1 MTLGYN
7 HMLGKIGHKT
17 AHWLSC
23 KKCDSKGKVTM
34 DLVDS
39 IEAGK
44 LTISELID
52 VLATDKN
59 YLASTWDQRYREF
72 TSLLQKTSTF
82 AQPETDDLVKR
93 LWYERDNGIASIRQG
108 VPSLA
113 EYQQNLPLLRELTER
128 VRQQPDETT
137 YQYVDSALQQ
147 AKKTGQLKR
156 MYWSLRN
163 RVFAAFSPENYT
175 STVDENA
182 FNKAAEFLNQHFHL
196 GLVLTG
202 NWLQKNYELKKAI
215 HARSPNTDPYY
226 VNMAIWH
233 LYELLRER
241 DNEQKQEKVASTTS
255 TTCSEPFENKTIPH
269 SPTNVIFFGPPGT
282 GKTFMLQQKMK
293 EYTSHAVPADRYAWL
308 DSRLESLNWMQV
320 ITLVLLDLG
329 KRAKVRQM
337 TEHEWFQRK
346 ALLNGRSSNFS
357 QTAWATLQSF
367 TIPGSTTVAY
377 KGRREPAIFDK
388 TADSEWFLVE
398 SQLEQVDELLTLYA
412 ELKQG
417 PKSAEAIQRF
427 AVVTFHQSYGYE
439 EFIEGI
445 RARSDESGNISYP
458 IEPGIFMRLCQRANA
473 DPAHRYAIFIDE
485 INRGNIS
492 KIFGELISLIE
503 VDKRAGMSNAMSL
516 QLSYSGDHFS
526 VPANVDIIG
535 AMNTADRSLALMDTA
550 LRRRFDFVEMMPDLS
565 LLSGAKVKGIELE
578 SLLEKL
584 NSRIEALYDREH
596 TLGHAF
602 FMPVKNALDTGD
614 EEAAFKQLKIVF
626 QKKIIPLLQEYFFD
640 DWNKIRLVLADNQKQ
655 DDSLQFVIEK
665 TDDLDTL
672 FGNNHGLR
680 RHDQQSTA
688 YELEAFDQE
697 VWNMPQAYR
706 SIYQPQ
712 QTTPDE
718 QAINHG

>member
-1 MTLGYN
+1 
-7 HMLGKIGHKT
+7 
-17 AHWLSC
+17 
-23 KKCDSKGKVTM
+23 M

-39 IEAGK
+39 VEAGK
-44 LTISELID
+44 LTIRELID
-52 VLATDKN
+52 ALVKDKN
-59 YLASTWDQRYREF
+59 YTTSKWEQRYREF
-72 TSLLQKTSTF
+72 TTLLQQTSTF
-82 AQPETDDLVKR
+82 AEPETDDLVKR

-113 EYQQNLPLLRELTER
+113 EYQQSLPLLRELTER
-128 VRQQPDETT
+128 VRQQPNEVT
-137 YQYVDSALQQ
+137 YQYVGTALQQ
-147 AKKTGQLKR
+147 AKKIGQLKR

-182 FNKAAEFLNQHFHL
+182 FNKTAEFLNQRFHL

-202 NWLQKNYELKKAI
+202 NWLQKNYELKQAI
-215 HARSPNTDPYY
+215 HAQSPDTDPYY

-233 LYELLRER
+233 IYELLRER
-241 DNEQKQEKVASTTS
+241 DNEQKQEKVAS
-255 TTCSEPFENKTIPH
+255 SEPIENKTIPH

-282 GKTFMLQQKMK
+282 GKTFTLQQKMK
-293 EYTSHAVPADRYAWL
+293 EYTSHAVPADREAWL

-329 KRAKVRQM
+329 KLAKVRQII
-337 TEHEWFQRK
+337 EHMWFQRK
-346 ALLNGRSSNFS
+346 ALLNGRNGNLSN
-357 QTAWATLQSF
+357 TAWKALQAY
-367 TIPGSTTVAY
+367 TIPESLTVDY
-377 KGRREPAIFDK
+377 KNRREPAVFDK
-388 TADSEWFLVE
+388 TDNSEWFLVD
-398 SQLEQVDELLTLYA
+398 SQLEQVEDLLALYA
-412 ELKQG
+412 ELKRG

-439 EFIEGI
+439 EFIEGM

-503 VDKRAGMSNAMSL
+503 VDKRAGMPNAMSL
-516 QLSYSGDHFS
+516 QLSYSGDYFS

-535 AMNTADRSLALMDTA
+535 AMNTADRSLALLDTA

-614 EEAAFKQLKIVF
+614 EETAFKQLKIAF

-655 DDSLQFVIEK
+655 DDNQQFVIEK

-680 RHDQQSTA
+680 RHDQQSTT
-688 YELEAFDQE
+688 YELKDLDQG
-697 VWNMPQAYR
+697 VWNMPKAYR

-712 QTTPDE
+712 RTTPDE
-718 QAINHG
+718 QVVNHE

>member
-1 MTLGYN
+1 MT
-7 HMLGKIGHKT
+7 
-17 AHWLSC
+17 
-23 KKCDSKGKVTM
+23 
-34 DLVDS
+34 LVDS
-39 IEAGK
+39 VEAGK
-44 LTISELID
+44 LTIIELID
-52 VLATDKN
+52 ALAKDKN
-59 YLASTWDQRYREF
+59 HSASKWDQRYREF
-72 TSLLQKTSTF
+72 TNLLQQTSTF
-82 AQPETDDLVKR
+82 AEPETDDLVKR

-113 EYQQNLPLLRELTER
+113 EYQQSLPLLRELTER
-128 VRQQPDETT
+128 VRQKPNEAT
-137 YQYVDSALQQ
+137 YQYVGSALRQ
-147 AKKTGQLKR
+147 AKETGQLKR

-202 NWLQKNYELKKAI
+202 NWLQKNYELKQAI
-215 HARSPNTDPYY
+215 HAQSPNTDPYY

-255 TTCSEPFENKTIPH
+255 TISSEPIENKAIPH

-282 GKTFMLQQKMK
+282 GKTFTLQQKMK
-293 EYTSHAVPADRYAWL
+293 EYTSHAVSADLDAWL

-320 ITLVLLDLG
+320 ITLVLLDLS

-377 KGRREPAIFDK
+377 KSRREPAIFDK

-398 SQLEQVDELLTLYA
+398 SELEQVDELLSLYT

-417 PKSAEAIQRF
+417 PKSAEAIHRF

-503 VDKRAGMSNAMSL
+503 VDKRASMSSAMSL

-602 FMPVKNALDTGD
+602 FMPVKNALDAGD
-614 EEAAFKQLKIVF
+614 EETAFKQLKIAF

-680 RHDQQSTA
+680 RHEQQSTA

-697 VWNMPQAYR
+697 IWNMPQAYHA
-706 SIYQPQ
+706 IYQPQ

-718 QAINHG
+718 QAVNHG

>member
-1 MTLGYN
+1 MT
-7 HMLGKIGHKT
+7 
-17 AHWLSC
+17 
-23 KKCDSKGKVTM
+23 
-34 DLVDS
+34 LVDS
-39 IEAGK
+39 VEAGK
-44 LTISELID
+44 LTISELVD
-52 VLATDKN
+52 TLAKDKN
-59 YLASTWDQRYREF
+59 YAASKWDQRYREF
-72 TSLLQKTSTF
+72 TTLLQQTSTF
-82 AQPETDDLVKR
+82 AEPETDDLVRR
-93 LWYERDNGIASIRQG
+93 LWYERGNGIASIRQG

-113 EYQQNLPLLRELTER
+113 EYEQSLPLLRELTER
-128 VRQQPDETT
+128 IRQQPDEAT
-137 YQYVDSALQQ
+137 YQYVGDALKQ
-147 AKKTGQLKR
+147 AKETGLLKR

-163 RVFAAFSPENYT
+163 RVFAAFSPETCT

-182 FNKAAEFLNQHFHL
+182 FNKAAEFLNNRFIL
-196 GLVLTG
+196 GLDLSG
-202 NWLQKNYELKKAI
+202 NWLQKNNKLKQAL
-215 HARSPNTDPYY
+215 HARSPNSDPYY

-241 DNEQKQEKVASTTS
+241 DNDQKKDKAPSNISTSNTEL
-255 TTCSEPFENKTIPH
+255 TDIKTHTH
-269 SPTNVIFFGPPGT
+269 SPTNVIYFGPPGT
-282 GKTFMLQQKMK
+282 GKTFTLQQKMK
-293 EYTSHAVPADRYAWL
+293 EYTSHAVPADRDAWL

-320 ITLVLLDLG
+320 IALVLLDLD

-337 TEHEWFQRK
+337 TEHQWFQRK

-398 SQLEQVDELLTLYA
+398 SQLEQVDELLSLYA
-412 ELKQG
+412 ELKRG
-417 PKSAEAIQRF
+417 PQSAEAIQRF

-565 LLSGAKVKGIELE
+565 LLSGTKVKGIELE
-578 SLLEKL
+578 PLLEKL

-614 EEAAFKQLKIVF
+614 EEAAFKQLKIAF

-672 FGNNHGLR
+672 FGKNHALR
-680 RHDQQSTA
+680 RHDQQSKA

-697 VWNMPQAYR
+697 IWSMPMAYR
-706 SIYQPQ
+706 AIYQPQ
-712 QTTPDE
+712 QNTLNK
-718 QAINHG
+718 QAVNHG

>member
-1 MTLGYN
+1 MT
-7 HMLGKIGHKT
+7 
-17 AHWLSC
+17 
-23 KKCDSKGKVTM
+23 
-34 DLVDS
+34 LVDS
-39 IEAGK
+39 VAAGK

-52 VLATDKN
+52 TLAKDKN
-59 YLASTWDQRYREF
+59 YAASKWDQRYREF
-72 TSLLQKTSTF
+72 TALLQQTSTF
-82 AQPETDDLVKR
+82 AGPDTDDLVKR
-93 LWYERDNGIASIRQG
+93 LWYERGNGIASIRQG

-113 EYQQNLPLLRELTER
+113 EYQQSLPLLRELTER
-128 VRQQPDETT
+128 IRQQPDEAS
-137 YQYVDSALQQ
+137 YQYVGDALKQ
-147 AKKTGQLKR
+147 AKETGLLKR

-163 RVFAAFSPENYT
+163 RVFAAFLPETCT

-182 FNKAAEFLNQHFHL
+182 FNKAAEFLNKQFHL
-196 GLVLTG
+196 GLALTG
-202 NWLQKNYELKKAI
+202 NWLQKNNELKQAI
-215 HARSPNTDPYY
+215 HAQSPNADPYY

-241 DNEQKQEKVASTTS
+241 DNEQKQEKVSSITS
-255 TTCSEPFENKTIPH
+255 TASSELTEIKTFPH
-269 SPTNVIFFGPPGT
+269 SPMNVIYFGPPGT
-282 GKTFMLQQKMK
+282 GKTFTLQQKMK
-293 EYTSHAVPADRYAWL
+293 EYTSHAVATDRDAWL

-320 ITLVLLDLG
+320 IALVLLDLG

-337 TEHEWFQRK
+337 TEHLWFQRK

-398 SQLEQVDELLTLYA
+398 SQLEQVDELLSLYA
-412 ELKQG
+412 ELKRG
-417 PKSAEAIQRF
+417 PQSAEAIQRF

-565 LLSGAKVKGIELE
+565 LLSGTKVKGIELE
-578 SLLEKL
+578 PLLEEL

-602 FMPVKNALDTGD
+602 FMPVKNELDTGD
-614 EEAAFKQLKIVF
+614 EEAAFNQLKIAF

-665 TDDLDTL
+665 TDDLNSL
-672 FGNNHGLR
+672 FGNNHGLQ
-680 RHDQQSTA
+680 RHFQQSTA
-688 YELEAFDQE
+688 YKLEAFDE
-697 VWNMPQAYR
+697 EIWNMPQAYR
-706 SIYQPQ
+706 AIYQPQ
-712 QTTPDE
+712 QITFDE
-718 QAINHG
+718 LAVNHG

>member
-1 MTLGYN
+1 
-7 HMLGKIGHKT
+7 
-17 AHWLSC
+17 
-23 KKCDSKGKVTM
+23 M

-39 IEAGK
+39 VEAGK
-44 LTISELID
+44 LTIRELID
-52 VLATDKN
+52 ALVKDKN
-59 YLASTWDQRYREF
+59 YTASKWEQRYREF
-72 TSLLQKTSTF
+72 TTLLQQTSTF
-82 AQPETDDLVKR
+82 AEPETDDLVKR

-113 EYQQNLPLLRELTER
+113 EYQQSLPLLRELPER
-128 VRQQPDETT
+128 VRQQPNEVT
-137 YQYVDSALQQ
+137 YQYVGTALQQ
-147 AKKTGQLKR
+147 AKKIGQLKR

-182 FNKAAEFLNQHFHL
+182 FNKTAEFLNQRFHL

-202 NWLQKNYELKKAI
+202 NWLQKNYELKQAI
-215 HARSPNTDPYY
+215 HAQSPDTDPYY

-233 LYELLRER
+233 IYELLRER
-241 DNEQKQEKVASTTS
+241 DNEQKQEKVAS
-255 TTCSEPFENKTIPH
+255 SEPIENKTIPH

-282 GKTFMLQQKMK
+282 GKTFTLQQKMK
-293 EYTSHAVPADRYAWL
+293 EYTSHAVPADREAWL

-329 KRAKVRQM
+329 KLAKVRQII
-337 TEHEWFQRK
+337 EHMWFQRK
-346 ALLNGRSSNFS
+346 ALLNGRNGNLSN
-357 QTAWATLQSF
+357 TAWKALQAY
-367 TIPGSTTVAY
+367 TIPESLTVDY
-377 KGRREPAIFDK
+377 KNRREPAVFDK
-388 TADSEWFLVE
+388 TDNSEWFLVD
-398 SQLEQVDELLTLYA
+398 SQLEQVEDLLALYA
-412 ELKQG
+412 ELKRG

-439 EFIEGI
+439 EFIEGM

-503 VDKRAGMSNAMSL
+503 VDKRAGMPNAMSL
-516 QLSYSGDHFS
+516 QLSYSGDSFS

-535 AMNTADRSLALMDTA
+535 AMNTADRSLALLDTA

-614 EEAAFKQLKIVF
+614 EETAFKQLKIAF

-655 DDSLQFVIEK
+655 DDNQQFVIEK

-680 RHDQQSTA
+680 RHDQQSTT
-688 YELEAFDQE
+688 YELKDLDQG
-697 VWNMPQAYR
+697 VWNMPKAYR

-712 QTTPDE
+712 RTTPDE
-718 QAINHG
+718 QVVNHE

>member
-1 MTLGYN
+1 
-7 HMLGKIGHKT
+7 
-17 AHWLSC
+17 
-23 KKCDSKGKVTM
+23 M

-39 IEAGK
+39 VEAGK

-52 VLATDKN
+52 VLAKDKN
-59 YLASTWDQRYREF
+59 YSASKWDQRYREF
-72 TSLLQKTSTF
+72 TTLLQQTSTF
-82 AQPETDDLVKR
+82 SEPETDDLVKR

-113 EYQQNLPLLRELTER
+113 EYQQSLPLLRELTER
-128 VRQQPDETT
+128 IRQQPNEAT
-137 YQYVDSALQQ
+137 YQYVGNALQQ
-147 AKKTGQLKR
+147 AKETGQLKR

-163 RVFAAFSPENYT
+163 RVFAAFSPDNFT

-182 FNKAAEFLNQHFHL
+182 FNKAAEFLNKQFHF
-196 GLVLTG
+196 GLILTG
-202 NWLQKNYELKKAI
+202 NWLQKNHELKQAI
-215 HARSPNTDPYY
+215 HAQSPNADPYF

-241 DNEQKQEKVASTTS
+241 DSEQNQEKVSGNTSTTS
-255 TTCSEPFENKTIPH
+255 SVLTEIKPLPH

-282 GKTFMLQQKMK
+282 GKTFTLQQKMK
-293 EYTSHAVPADRYAWL
+293 EYTSHAVPADRDAWL
-308 DSRLESLNWMQV
+308 DSRLEALNWMQV
-320 ITLVLLDLG
+320 IALVLLDLG

-337 TEHEWFQRK
+337 TEHQWFQRK

-367 TIPGSTTVAY
+367 TIPRSTTVAY
-377 KGRREPAIFDK
+377 KDRREPAIFDK

-398 SQLEQVDELLTLYA
+398 SQLEQVDELLSLYA

-578 SLLEKL
+578 PLLEKL

-602 FMPVKNALDTGD
+602 FMPVKNALDAGD
-614 EEAAFKQLKIVF
+614 EEAAFKQLKIAF

-672 FGNNHGLR
+672 FGNNHGLQ
-680 RHDQQSTA
+680 RHKQQSTA
-688 YELEAFDQE
+688 YELEDFDQE
-697 VWNMPQAYR
+697 IWNMPQAYR

-712 QTTPDE
+712 QAPLDE
-718 QAINHG
+718 QAVNHG

>member
-1 MTLGYN
+1 
-7 HMLGKIGHKT
+7 
-17 AHWLSC
+17 
-23 KKCDSKGKVTM
+23 M

-39 IEAGK
+39 IEADK
-44 LTISELID
+44 LTLSELID
-52 VLATDKN
+52 TLAEDESYETSKWN
-59 YLASTWDQRYREF
+59 QRYREF
-72 TSLLQKTSTF
+72 TALLQQAPTF
-82 AQPETDDLVKR
+82 MGPETDDLVKR

-113 EYQQNLPLLRELTER
+113 EYQQSLPLLRELTER
-128 VRQQPDETT
+128 IRQQPDEAT
-137 YQYVDSALQQ
+137 YQHVGNALQH
-147 AKKTGQLKR
+147 AKETGLLKR

-163 RVFAAFSPENYT
+163 RVFAAFSPETCT

-182 FNKAAEFLNQHFHL
+182 FNKAAEFLNKQFHL

-202 NWLQKNYELKKAI
+202 NWLQKNHELKQAI
-215 HARSPNTDPYY
+215 HAQSPNADPYY

-233 LYELLRER
+233 FYELLRER
-241 DNEQKQEKVASTTS
+241 DNEQKQEKVSSNTS
-255 TTCSEPFENKTIPH
+255 TASSELTEIKTLAH
-269 SPTNVIFFGPPGT
+269 SPTNVIYFGPPGT
-282 GKTFMLQQKMK
+282 GKTFTLQQKMK
-293 EYTSHAVPADRYAWL
+293 EYTSHAVPADRDAWL
-308 DSRLESLNWMQV
+308 DSRLESLSWMQV
-320 ITLVLLDLG
+320 IALVLLDLG

-337 TEHEWFQRK
+337 TEHQWFQRK

-398 SQLEQVDELLTLYA
+398 SQLEQVDELFSLYA

-565 LLSGAKVKGIELE
+565 LLSGTKVKGIELE

-602 FMPVKNALDTGD
+602 FMPVKNALDAGD
-614 EEAAFKQLKIVF
+614 EEAAFKQLKIAF

-655 DDSLQFVIEK
+655 NDSLQFVIEK

-672 FGNNHGLR
+672 FGNNHALR

-688 YELEAFDQE
+688 YELEAFDE
-697 VWNMPQAYR
+697 EIWNMPQAYR
-706 SIYQPQ
+706 AIYQPQ
-712 QTTPDE
+712 QTTLNE
-718 QAINHG
+718 RAVNHE

>member
-1 MTLGYN
+1 
-7 HMLGKIGHKT
+7 
-17 AHWLSC
+17 
-23 KKCDSKGKVTM
+23 M

-39 IEAGK
+39 IEADK
-44 LTISELID
+44 LTLSELID
-52 VLATDKN
+52 TLAEDESYETSKWN
-59 YLASTWDQRYREF
+59 QRYREF
-72 TSLLQKTSTF
+72 TALLQQAPTF
-82 AQPETDDLVKR
+82 MGPETDDLVKR

-113 EYQQNLPLLRELTER
+113 EYQQSLPLLRELTER
-128 VRQQPDETT
+128 IRQQPDEAT
-137 YQYVDSALQQ
+137 YQHVGNALQH
-147 AKKTGQLKR
+147 AKETGLLKR

-163 RVFAAFSPENYT
+163 RVFAAFSPETCT

-182 FNKAAEFLNQHFHL
+182 FNKAAEFLNKQFHL

-202 NWLQKNYELKKAI
+202 NWLQKNHELKQAI
-215 HARSPNTDPYY
+215 HAQSPNADPYY

-233 LYELLRER
+233 FYELLRER
-241 DNEQKQEKVASTTS
+241 DNEQKQEKVSSNTS
-255 TTCSEPFENKTIPH
+255 TASSELTEIKTLAH
-269 SPTNVIFFGPPGT
+269 SPTNVIYFGPPGT
-282 GKTFMLQQKMK
+282 GKTFTLQQKMK
-293 EYTSHAVPADRYAWL
+293 EYTSHAVPADRDAWL

-320 ITLVLLDLG
+320 IALVLLDLG

-337 TEHEWFQRK
+337 TEHQWFQRK

-398 SQLEQVDELLTLYA
+398 SQLEQVDELFSLYA

-565 LLSGAKVKGIELE
+565 LLSGTKVKGIELE
-578 SLLEKL
+578 SLLEKI

-602 FMPVKNALDTGD
+602 FMPVKNALNAGD
-614 EEAAFKQLKIVF
+614 EEAAFKQLKIAF

-672 FGNNHGLR
+672 FGNNHALR
-680 RHDQQSTA
+680 RHDQQSTV
-688 YELEAFDQE
+688 YELEAFDE
-697 VWNMPQAYR
+697 EIWNMPQAYR
-706 SIYQPQ
+706 AIYQPQ
-712 QTTPDE
+712 QTTLNE
-718 QAINHG
+718 RAVNHE

>member
-1 MTLGYN
+1 
-7 HMLGKIGHKT
+7 
-17 AHWLSC
+17 
-23 KKCDSKGKVTM
+23 M

-39 IEAGK
+39 IEADK
-44 LTISELID
+44 LTLSELID
-52 VLATDKN
+52 TLAEDESYETSKWN
-59 YLASTWDQRYREF
+59 QRYREF
-72 TSLLQKTSTF
+72 TALLQQAPTF
-82 AQPETDDLVKR
+82 MGPETDDLVKR

-113 EYQQNLPLLRELTER
+113 EYQQSLPLLRELTER
-128 VRQQPDETT
+128 IRQQPDEAT
-137 YQYVDSALQQ
+137 YQYVGDALQQ
-147 AKKTGQLKR
+147 AKETGPLKR

-163 RVFAAFSPENYT
+163 RVFAAFSPETCT

-182 FNKAAEFLNQHFHL
+182 FNKAAEFLNKQFHL

-202 NWLQKNYELKKAI
+202 NWLQKNHELKQAI
-215 HARSPNTDPYY
+215 HAQSPNADPYY

-233 LYELLRER
+233 FYELLRER
-241 DNEQKQEKVASTTS
+241 DNEQRQEKASSNISTS
-255 TTCSEPFENKTIPH
+255 DTELTDVKPPSH
-269 SPTNVIFFGPPGT
+269 SPTNVIYFGPPGT
-282 GKTFMLQQKMK
+282 GKTFTLQQKMK
-293 EYTSHAVPADRYAWL
+293 EYTSHAVPADRDAWL
-308 DSRLESLNWMQV
+308 DSRFESLSWMQV
-320 ITLVLLDLG
+320 IALVLLDLG

-337 TEHEWFQRK
+337 TEHQWFQRK

-398 SQLEQVDELLTLYA
+398 SQLEQVDELFSLYA

-565 LLSGAKVKGIELE
+565 LLSGTKVKGIELE

-602 FMPVKNALDTGD
+602 FMPVKNALDAGD
-614 EEAAFKQLKIVF
+614 EEAAFKQLKIAF

-672 FGNNHGLR
+672 FGNNHALR

-688 YELEAFDQE
+688 YELEAFDE
-697 VWNMPQAYR
+697 EIWSMPQAYR
-706 SIYQPQ
+706 AIYQPQ
-712 QTTPDE
+712 QTTLNE
-718 QAINHG
+718 RAVNHE

>member
-1 MTLGYN
+1 MT
-7 HMLGKIGHKT
+7 
-17 AHWLSC
+17 
-23 KKCDSKGKVTM
+23 
-34 DLVDS
+34 LVDS
-39 IEAGK
+39 VEAGK
-44 LTISELID
+44 LTLGELID
-52 VLATDKN
+52 TLAEDEN
-59 YLASTWDQRYREF
+59 YEPSRWNQRYREF
-72 TSLLQKTSTF
+72 TGLLQQVPTF
-82 AQPETDDLVKR
+82 TAPGSEDLLKR

-113 EYQQNLPLLRELTER
+113 EYQQSLPLLRELTER
-128 VRQQPDETT
+128 VRQQPDEAT
-137 YQYVDSALQQ
+137 YQYVGSALQK
-147 AKKTGQLKR
+147 AKETGLLKR

-163 RVFAAFSPENYT
+163 RVFAAFLPETCT
-175 STVDENA
+175 SAVDEDA
-182 FNKAAEFLNQHFHL
+182 FTKVADFLNKKFSL
-196 GLVLTG
+196 GLELNG
-202 NWLQKNYELKKAI
+202 SWLQKNHKLKQAI
-215 HARSPNTDPYY
+215 HSKSPNADPYY
-226 VNMAIWH
+226 VNMTIWD
-233 LYELLRER
+233 LYELLRQR
-241 DNEQKQEKVASTTS
+241 DNEQKQEKVSDTTS
-255 TTCSEPFENKTIPH
+255 TTGSELTEIKTLQH

-282 GKTFMLQQKMK
+282 GKTFTLQQKMK
-293 EYTSHAVPADRYAWL
+293 EYTSHAVPADRDAWL

-320 ITLVLLDLG
+320 IALVLLDLR
-329 KRAKVRQM
+329 KQAKVLQM
-337 TEHEWFQRK
+337 TEHQWFQRK

-398 SQLEQVDELLTLYA
+398 SQLEQVDELLSLYA

-458 IEPGIFMRLCQRANA
+458 IEPGIFMRRCQRADA

-550 LRRRFDFVEMMPDLS
+550 LTLS
-565 LLSGAKVKGIELE
+565 
-578 SLLEKL
+578 
-584 NSRIEALYDREH
+584 R
-596 TLGHAF
+596 
-602 FMPVKNALDTGD
+602 
-614 EEAAFKQLKIVF
+614 
-626 QKKIIPLLQEYFFD
+626 
-640 DWNKIRLVLADNQKQ
+640 
-655 DDSLQFVIEK
+655 
-665 TDDLDTL
+665 
-672 FGNNHGLR
+672 
-680 RHDQQSTA
+680 
-688 YELEAFDQE
+688 
-697 VWNMPQAYR
+697 
-706 SIYQPQ
+706 
-712 QTTPDE
+712 
-718 QAINHG
+718 

>member
-1 MTLGYN
+1 
-7 HMLGKIGHKT
+7 
-17 AHWLSC
+17 
-23 KKCDSKGKVTM
+23 M

-39 IEAGK
+39 VEAGK
-44 LTISELID
+44 LTIRELID
-52 VLATDKN
+52 ALVKDKN
-59 YLASTWDQRYREF
+59 YTASKWEQRYREF
-72 TSLLQKTSTF
+72 TTLLQQTSTF
-82 AQPETDDLVKR
+82 AEPETDDLVKR

-113 EYQQNLPLLRELTER
+113 EYQQSLPLLRELTER
-128 VRQQPDETT
+128 VRQQPNEAT
-137 YQYVDSALQQ
+137 YQYVGSALQQ
-147 AKKTGQLKR
+147 AKEIGQLKR

-182 FNKAAEFLNQHFHL
+182 FNKAAEFLNQRFHL

-202 NWLQKNYELKKAI
+202 NWLQKNYELKQAI
-215 HARSPNTDPYY
+215 HAQSPDTDPYY

-233 LYELLRER
+233 IYELLRER
-241 DNEQKQEKVASTTS
+241 DNEQKQEKVAS
-255 TTCSEPFENKTIPH
+255 SEPIENKTIPH

-282 GKTFMLQQKMK
+282 GKTFTLQQKMK
-293 EYTSHAVPADRYAWL
+293 EYTSHAVPADREAWL

-329 KRAKVRQM
+329 KLAKVRQII
-337 TEHEWFQRK
+337 EHIWFRRK
-346 ALLNGRSSNFS
+346 ALLNGRNGNLSN
-357 QTAWATLQSF
+357 TAWEALQAY
-367 TIPGSTTVAY
+367 TIPESLTVNY
-377 KGRREPAIFDK
+377 KNRREPAVFDK
-388 TADSEWFLVE
+388 TGNSEWFLVD
-398 SQLEQVDELLTLYA
+398 SQLEQVEDLLALHA
-412 ELKQG
+412 ELKRG

-439 EFIEGI
+439 EFIEGM

-503 VDKRAGMSNAMSL
+503 VDKRAGMPDAMSL
-516 QLSYSGDHFS
+516 QLSYSGEHFS

-535 AMNTADRSLALMDTA
+535 AMNTADRSLALLDTA

-614 EEAAFKQLKIVF
+614 EETAFKQLKIAF

-655 DDSLQFVIEK
+655 DDNQQFVIEK

-680 RHDQQSTA
+680 RHNQQSTT
-688 YELEAFDQE
+688 YELKDFGLEYAKGLSFNLSATADH
-697 VWNMPQAYR
+697 
-706 SIYQPQ
+706 S
-712 QTTPDE
+712 
-718 QAINHG
+718 

>member
-1 MTLGYN
+1 MT
-7 HMLGKIGHKT
+7 
-17 AHWLSC
+17 
-23 KKCDSKGKVTM
+23 
-34 DLVDS
+34 LVDS
-39 IEAGK
+39 VEAGK

-52 VLATDKN
+52 TLAKDKN
-59 YLASTWDQRYREF
+59 YAASKWDQRYREF
-72 TSLLQKTSTF
+72 TTLLQQTSTF
-82 AQPETDDLVKR
+82 AEPDTDDLVKR
-93 LWYERDNGIASIRQG
+93 LWYERGNGIASIRQG

-113 EYQQNLPLLRELTER
+113 EYEQSLPLLRELTER
-128 VRQQPDETT
+128 IRQQPDKAT
-137 YQYVDSALQQ
+137 YQYVGDALKQ
-147 AKKTGQLKR
+147 AKETGLLKR

-163 RVFAAFSPENYT
+163 RVFAAFSPETCT

-182 FNKAAEFLNQHFHL
+182 FNKAAEFLNNRFIL
-196 GLVLTG
+196 GLDLSG
-202 NWLQKNYELKKAI
+202 NWLQKNNKLKQAL
-215 HARSPNTDPYY
+215 HARSPNSDPYY

-241 DNEQKQEKVASTTS
+241 DNEQKKDKAPSNISTSNTEL
-255 TTCSEPFENKTIPH
+255 TDIKTHTH
-269 SPTNVIFFGPPGT
+269 SPTNVIYFGPPGT
-282 GKTFMLQQKMK
+282 GKTFTLQQKMK
-293 EYTSHAVPADRYAWL
+293 EYISHAVPADRDAWL

-320 ITLVLLDLG
+320 IALVLLDLD

-337 TEHEWFQRK
+337 TEHQWFQRK

-398 SQLEQVDELLTLYA
+398 SQLEQVDELLSLYA
-412 ELKQG
+412 ELKRG
-417 PKSAEAIQRF
+417 PQSAEAIQRF
-427 AVVTFHQSYGYE
+427 AMVTFHQSYGYE

-565 LLSGAKVKGIELE
+565 LLSGTKVKGIELE
-578 SLLEKL
+578 PLLEKI

-614 EEAAFKQLKIVF
+614 EEAAFKQLKIAF

-672 FGNNHGLR
+672 FGNNHALR
-680 RHDQQSTA
+680 RHDQQSKA

-697 VWNMPQAYR
+697 IWSMPLAYR
-706 SIYQPQ
+706 AIYQPQ
-712 QTTPDE
+712 QTTLDE
-718 QAINHG
+718 QAVNHG

>member
-1 MTLGYN
+1 
-7 HMLGKIGHKT
+7 
-17 AHWLSC
+17 
-23 KKCDSKGKVTM
+23 M

-52 VLATDKN
+52 TLAKDEN
-59 YLASTWDQRYREF
+59 YAPSRWNQRYREL
-72 TSLLQKTSTF
+72 TTLLQQTSTF
-82 AQPETDDLVKR
+82 TESETDDLVKR

-113 EYQQNLPLLRELTER
+113 EYQQSLPLLRELTER
-128 VRQQPDETT
+128 VRQQPDEAT
-137 YQYVDSALQQ
+137 YQYVSSALQQ
-147 AKKTGQLKR
+147 AKETGLLKR

-163 RVFAAFSPENYT
+163 RVFAAFLPETCT
-175 STVDENA
+175 SAVDENA
-182 FNKAAEFLNQHFHL
+182 FTKVADFLNKKFSL
-196 GLVLTG
+196 GLELNG
-202 NWLQKNYELKKAI
+202 SWLQKNHQLKQAI
-215 HARSPNTDPYY
+215 HSTSPNADPYY
-226 VNMAIWH
+226 VNMAIWD
-233 LYELLRER
+233 LYELLQER
-241 DNEQKQEKVASTTS
+241 NNEKKQEKVPGNTS
-255 TTCSEPFENKTIPH
+255 TASNGLTNIMLPQH
-269 SPTNVIFFGPPGT
+269 SPINMIYFGPPGT
-282 GKTFMLQQKMK
+282 GKTFKLQQKMN
-293 EYTSHAVPADRYAWL
+293 EYTSQAAPADLDAWL
-308 DSRLESLNWMQV
+308 DSRLEALNWMQV

-337 TEHEWFQRK
+337 TEHQWFQRK

-398 SQLEQVDELLTLYA
+398 SQLEQVDELLSLYA
-412 ELKQG
+412 ELQQG

-526 VPANVDIIG
+526 VPGNVDIIG

-565 LLSGAKVKGIELE
+565 LLSGSKVKGIELE

-602 FMPVKNALDTGD
+602 FMPVKNALDVGD
-614 EEAAFKQLKIVF
+614 EEAAFKQLKIAF

-672 FGNNHGLR
+672 FGNNHDLR
-680 RHDQQSTA
+680 RHDQQSTT
-688 YELEAFDQE
+688 YELAAFDQE
-697 VWNMPQAYR
+697 IWNRPQAY
-706 SIYQPQ
+706 SAIYQPQ
-712 QTTPDE
+712 QTTLDE
-718 QAINHG
+718 QAVNHG

>member
-1 MTLGYN
+1 
-7 HMLGKIGHKT
+7 
-17 AHWLSC
+17 
-23 KKCDSKGKVTM
+23 M

-39 IEAGK
+39 VEAGK
-44 LTISELID
+44 LTIRELID
-52 VLATDKN
+52 ALVKDKN
-59 YLASTWDQRYREF
+59 YTASKWEQRYREF
-72 TSLLQKTSTF
+72 TTLLQQTSTF
-82 AQPETDDLVKR
+82 AEPETDDLVKR

-113 EYQQNLPLLRELTER
+113 EYQQSLPLLRELTER
-128 VRQQPDETT
+128 VRQQPNEVT
-137 YQYVDSALQQ
+137 YQYVGTALQQ
-147 AKKTGQLKR
+147 AKKIGQLKR

-182 FNKAAEFLNQHFHL
+182 FNKTAEFLNQRFHL

-202 NWLQKNYELKKAI
+202 NWLQKNYELKQAI
-215 HARSPNTDPYY
+215 HAQSPDTDPYY

-233 LYELLRER
+233 IYELLRER
-241 DNEQKQEKVASTTS
+241 DNEQKQEKVAS
-255 TTCSEPFENKTIPH
+255 SEPIENKTIPH

-282 GKTFMLQQKMK
+282 GKTFTLQQKMK
-293 EYTSHAVPADRYAWL
+293 EYTSHAVPADREAWL

-329 KRAKVRQM
+329 KLAKVRQII
-337 TEHEWFQRK
+337 EHMWFQRK
-346 ALLNGRSSNFS
+346 ALLNGRNGNLSN
-357 QTAWATLQSF
+357 TAWKALQAY
-367 TIPGSTTVAY
+367 TIPESLTVDY
-377 KGRREPAIFDK
+377 KNRREPAVFDK
-388 TADSEWFLVE
+388 TDNSEWFLVD
-398 SQLEQVDELLTLYA
+398 SQLEQVEDLLALYA
-412 ELKQG
+412 ELKRG

-439 EFIEGI
+439 EFIEGMC
-445 RARSDESGNISYP
+445 ARSDESGNISYP

-503 VDKRAGMSNAMSL
+503 VDKRAGMPNAMSL
-516 QLSYSGDHFS
+516 QLSYSGDYFS

-535 AMNTADRSLALMDTA
+535 AMNTADRSLALLDTA

-614 EEAAFKQLKIVF
+614 EETAFKQLKIAF

-655 DDSLQFVIEK
+655 DDNQQFVIEK

-680 RHDQQSTA
+680 RHDQQSTT
-688 YELEAFDQE
+688 YELKDLDQG
-697 VWNMPQAYR
+697 VWNMPKAYR

-712 QTTPDE
+712 RTTPDE
-718 QAINHG
+718 QVVNHE

>member
-1 MTLGYN
+1 
-7 HMLGKIGHKT
+7 
-17 AHWLSC
+17 
-23 KKCDSKGKVTM
+23 M
-34 DLVDS
+34 DLVGS

-52 VLATDKN
+52 TLAKDKN
-59 YLASTWDQRYREF
+59 YVASKWDQRYREF

-163 RVFAAFSPENYT
+163 RVFAAFSPETCT

-182 FNKAAEFLNQHFHL
+182 FTKAADFLNKKFHL
-196 GLVLTG
+196 GLALNG
-202 NWLQKNYELKKAI
+202 NWLQKNNELKQAI
-215 HARSPNTDPYY
+215 HAQSPNADPYY

-241 DNEQKQEKVASTTS
+241 DNEQKQEKVSSATSTTS
-255 TTCSEPFENKTIPH
+255 SKLTEIKPLSH
-269 SPTNVIFFGPPGT
+269 SPTNVIYFGPPGT
-282 GKTFMLQQKMK
+282 GKTFTLQQKMK
-293 EYTSHAVPADRYAWL
+293 EYTSHAVATDRDAWL

-398 SQLEQVDELLTLYA
+398 SQLEQVDELLSLYD

-550 LRRRFDFVEMMPDLS
+550 LRRRFDFIEMMPDLS
-565 LLSGAKVKGIELE
+565 LLSGSKVKGIELE
-578 SLLEKL
+578 SLLENL

-602 FMPVKNALDTGD
+602 FMPVKNALDAGD
-614 EEAAFKQLKIVF
+614 DEAAFKQLKIAF

-672 FGNNHGLR
+672 FGNNHDLR

-688 YELEAFDQE
+688 YELETFDQE
-697 VWNMPQAYR
+697 IWNRPQAYR
-706 SIYQPQ
+706 AIYQPQ
-712 QTTPDE
+712 QTTADE
-718 QAINHG
+718 QAVNHG

>member
-1 MTLGYN
+1 MT
-7 HMLGKIGHKT
+7 
-17 AHWLSC
+17 
-23 KKCDSKGKVTM
+23 
-34 DLVDS
+34 LVDS
-39 IEAGK
+39 VEAGK
-44 LTISELID
+44 LTISELVD
-52 VLATDKN
+52 TLAKDKN
-59 YLASTWDQRYREF
+59 YAASKWDQRYREF
-72 TSLLQKTSTF
+72 TTLLQQTSTF
-82 AQPETDDLVKR
+82 AEPETDDLVKR
-93 LWYERDNGIASIRQG
+93 LWYERGNGIASIRQG

-113 EYQQNLPLLRELTER
+113 EYQQSLPLLRELTER
-128 VRQQPDETT
+128 IRLQPDEAT
-137 YQYVDSALQQ
+137 YTYVGDALKQ
-147 AKKTGQLKR
+147 AKETGLLKR

-163 RVFAAFSPENYT
+163 RVFAAFSPKTCT

-182 FNKAAEFLNQHFHL
+182 FTRAADFLNKQFNL
-196 GLVLTG
+196 ELELNG
-202 NWLQKNYELKKAI
+202 NWLQKNHELKQAL
-215 HARSPNTDPYY
+215 HARSPNSDPYY

-241 DNEQKQEKVASTTS
+241 DNEQKQEKVSDNTS
-255 TTCSEPFENKTIPH
+255 KANSELIEIKPLPH
-269 SPTNVIFFGPPGT
+269 SPTNVIYFGPPGT
-282 GKTFMLQQKMK
+282 GKTFTLQQKMK
-293 EYTSHAVPADRYAWL
+293 EYTSHAVPADRDAWL

-337 TEHEWFQRK
+337 TEHQWFQRK

-398 SQLEQVDELLTLYA
+398 SQLEQVDELLSLYA

-565 LLSGAKVKGIELE
+565 LLSGSKVKGIELE
-578 SLLEKL
+578 SLLEEL

-602 FMPVKNALDTGD
+602 FMPVKNALDADD
-614 EEAAFKQLKIVF
+614 EEVAFKQLKIAF

-655 DDSLQFVIEK
+655 DDSLQFVTEK
-665 TDDLDTL
+665 TDDLDSL

-680 RHDQQSTA
+680 RHDHQSTA
-688 YELEAFDQE
+688 YKLEAFDE
-697 VWNMPQAYR
+697 EIWNMPQAYR
-706 SIYQPQ
+706 AIYQPQ
-712 QTTPDE
+712 QTTVDK
-718 QAINHG
+718 QAVNHG

>member
-1 MTLGYN
+1 
-7 HMLGKIGHKT
+7 
-17 AHWLSC
+17 
-23 KKCDSKGKVTM
+23 M

-39 IEAGK
+39 VEAGK
-44 LTISELID
+44 LTIRELID
-52 VLATDKN
+52 ALVKDKN
-59 YLASTWDQRYREF
+59 YTTSKWEQRYREF
-72 TSLLQKTSTF
+72 TTLLQQTSTF
-82 AQPETDDLVKR
+82 AEPETDDLVKR

-113 EYQQNLPLLRELTER
+113 EYQQSLPLLRELTER
-128 VRQQPDETT
+128 VRQQPNEVT
-137 YQYVDSALQQ
+137 YQYVGTALQQ
-147 AKKTGQLKR
+147 AKKIGQLKR

-182 FNKAAEFLNQHFHL
+182 FNKTAEFLNQRFHL

-202 NWLQKNYELKKAI
+202 NWLQKNYELKQAI
-215 HARSPNTDPYY
+215 HAQSPDTDPYY

-233 LYELLRER
+233 IYELLRER
-241 DNEQKQEKVASTTS
+241 DNEQKQEKVAS
-255 TTCSEPFENKTIPH
+255 SEPIENKTIPH

-282 GKTFMLQQKMK
+282 GKTFTLQQKMK
-293 EYTSHAVPADRYAWL
+293 EYTSHAVPADREAWL

-329 KRAKVRQM
+329 KLAKVRQII
-337 TEHEWFQRK
+337 EHMWFQRK
-346 ALLNGRSSNFS
+346 ALLNGRNGNLSN
-357 QTAWATLQSF
+357 TAWKALQAY
-367 TIPGSTTVAY
+367 TIPESLTVDY
-377 KGRREPAIFDK
+377 KNRREPAVFDK
-388 TADSEWFLVE
+388 TDNSEWFLVD
-398 SQLEQVDELLTLYA
+398 SQLEQVEDLLALYA
-412 ELKQG
+412 ELKRG

-439 EFIEGI
+439 EFIEGM

-503 VDKRAGMSNAMSL
+503 VDKRAGMPNAMSL
-516 QLSYSGDHFS
+516 QLSYSGDYFS

-535 AMNTADRSLALMDTA
+535 AMNTADHSLALLDTA

-614 EEAAFKQLKIVF
+614 EETAFKQLKIAF

-655 DDSLQFVIEK
+655 DDNQQFVIEK

-680 RHDQQSTA
+680 RHDQQSTT
-688 YELEAFDQE
+688 YELKDLDQG
-697 VWNMPQAYR
+697 VWNMPKAYR

-712 QTTPDE
+712 RTTPDE
-718 QAINHG
+718 QVLNHE

>member
-1 MTLGYN
+1 MDFV
-7 HMLGKIGHKT
+7 GK
-17 AHWLSC
+17 
-23 KKCDSKGKVTM
+23 
-34 DLVDS
+34 

-44 LTISELID
+44 LTLTDMIET
-52 VLATDKN
+52 LAKDKN
-59 YLASTWDQRYREF
+59 YATSKWSKRYSEF
-72 TSLLQKTSTF
+72 TTLLHQISTF
-82 AQPETDDLVKR
+82 AGPETDDLVKR

-113 EYQQNLPLLRELTER
+113 EYQQSLPRLRELTER
-128 VRQQPDETT
+128 IRLQPNEVT
-137 YQYVDSALQQ
+137 YQYVGDALKQ
-147 AKKTGQLKR
+147 AKETGLLKR

-182 FNKAAEFLNQHFHL
+182 FNKVAEFLNQHYHL

-202 NWLQKNYELKKAI
+202 NWLQKNYELKQAI
-215 HARSPNTDPYY
+215 HAQSPNTNPYY

-241 DNEQKQEKVASTTS
+241 DSEQIQEKVPSNTS
-255 TTCSEPFENKTIPH
+255 TASSELTVIKPLSH
-269 SPTNVIFFGPPGT
+269 SPTNVIYFGPPGT
-282 GKTFMLQQKMK
+282 GKTFTLQQKMK
-293 EYTSHAVPADRYAWL
+293 EYTSHAVPADLDAWL

-329 KRAKVRQM
+329 KRARVRQII
-337 TEHEWFQRK
+337 EHTWFQRK
-346 ALLNGRSSNFS
+346 ALLNGRNGNLSN
-357 QTAWATLQSF
+357 TAWAALQSY
-367 TIPGSTTVAY
+367 TVPESLTVDY
-377 KGRREPAIFDK
+377 KNRREPAVFNK
-388 TADSEWFLVE
+388 TDNSEWLLVD
-398 SQLEQVDELLTLYA
+398 SQLEQVENLVELYA
-412 ELKQG
+412 ELKHG

-458 IEPGIFMRLCQRANA
+458 IEPGIFIRLCQRANA
-473 DPAHRYAIFIDE
+473 DPAHRYAILIDE

-503 VDKRAGMSNAMSL
+503 VDKRTGMSNAMSL

-578 SLLEKL
+578 PLLEKL

-602 FMPVKNALDTGD
+602 FMPVKNALDAGD
-614 EEAAFKQLKIVF
+614 EEAAFKQLKIAF

-655 DDSLQFVIEK
+655 DDNLQFVIEK

-672 FGNNHGLR
+672 FGNNHALR
-680 RHDQQSTA
+680 RHGQQSTA

-697 VWNMPQAYR
+697 IWNMPQAYR
-706 SIYQPQ
+706 AIYQPQ
-712 QTTPDE
+712 QTALDE
-718 QAINHG
+718 QAVNHG

>member
-1 MTLGYN
+1 MT
-7 HMLGKIGHKT
+7 
-17 AHWLSC
+17 
-23 KKCDSKGKVTM
+23 
-34 DLVDS
+34 LVDS
-39 IEAGK
+39 VEAGK
-44 LTISELID
+44 LTLSELID
-52 VLATDKN
+52 TLAEDEN
-59 YLASTWDQRYREF
+59 YEPSRWNQRYREF
-72 TSLLQKTSTF
+72 TGLLQQVPTF
-82 AQPETDDLVKR
+82 TASGSEDLLKR

-113 EYQQNLPLLRELTER
+113 EYQQSLPLLRELTER
-128 VRQQPDETT
+128 VRQQPDEAT
-137 YQYVDSALQQ
+137 YQYVGSALQK
-147 AKKTGQLKR
+147 AKETGLLKR

-163 RVFAAFSPENYT
+163 RVFAAFLPETCT
-175 STVDENA
+175 SAVDENA
-182 FNKAAEFLNQHFHL
+182 FTKVADFLNKKFSL
-196 GLVLTG
+196 GLELNG
-202 NWLQKNYELKKAI
+202 SWLQKNHELKQAI
-215 HARSPNTDPYY
+215 HSKSPNADPYY
-226 VNMAIWH
+226 VNMAIWD
-233 LYELLRER
+233 LYELLCQR
-241 DNEQKQEKVASTTS
+241 DNEQKQEKVSGTTS
-255 TTCSEPFENKTIPH
+255 TASSELTEINPLQH

-282 GKTFMLQQKMK
+282 GKTFTLQQKMK
-293 EYTSHAVPADRYAWL
+293 EYTSHAVPADRDAWL

-320 ITLVLLDLG
+320 IALVLLDLG

-337 TEHEWFQRK
+337 TEHQWFQRK

-398 SQLEQVDELLTLYA
+398 SQLEQVDELLSLYA

-458 IEPGIFMRLCQRANA
+458 IEPGIFTRLCQRANA

-565 LLSGAKVKGIELE
+565 LLSGTKVKGIELE
-578 SLLEKL
+578 PLLEKL

-602 FMPVKNALDTGD
+602 FMPVKNALDADD
-614 EEAAFKQLKIVF
+614 EEAAFKQLKIAF

-697 VWNMPQAYR
+697 IWNMPQAYR

-718 QAINHG
+718 QAVNHG

>member
-1 MTLGYN
+1 
-7 HMLGKIGHKT
+7 
-17 AHWLSC
+17 
-23 KKCDSKGKVTM
+23 M

-39 IEAGK
+39 IEADK
-44 LTISELID
+44 LTLSELID
-52 VLATDKN
+52 TLAEDESYETSKWN
-59 YLASTWDQRYREF
+59 QRYREF
-72 TSLLQKTSTF
+72 TALLQQAPTF
-82 AQPETDDLVKR
+82 MGPETDDLVKR

-113 EYQQNLPLLRELTER
+113 EYQQSLPLLRELTER
-128 VRQQPDETT
+128 IRQQPDEAT
-137 YQYVDSALQQ
+137 YQYVGDALQQ
-147 AKKTGQLKR
+147 AKETGLLKR

-163 RVFAAFSPENYT
+163 RVFAAFSPETCT

-182 FNKAAEFLNQHFHL
+182 FNKAAEFLNKQFHL

-202 NWLQKNYELKKAI
+202 NWLQKNHALKQAI
-215 HARSPNTDPYY
+215 HAQSPNADPYY

-233 LYELLRER
+233 FYELLRER
-241 DNEQKQEKVASTTS
+241 DNEQRQEKASSNISTS
-255 TTCSEPFENKTIPH
+255 DTELTDVKPPSH
-269 SPTNVIFFGPPGT
+269 SPTNVIYFGPPGT
-282 GKTFMLQQKMK
+282 GKTFTLQQKMK
-293 EYTSHAVPADRYAWL
+293 EYTSHAVPADRDAWL
-308 DSRLESLNWMQV
+308 DSRLESLSWMQV
-320 ITLVLLDLG
+320 IALVLLDLG

-337 TEHEWFQRK
+337 TEHQWFQRK

-398 SQLEQVDELLTLYA
+398 SQLEQVDELFSLYA

-565 LLSGAKVKGIELE
+565 LLSGTKVKGIELE

-602 FMPVKNALDTGD
+602 FMPVKNALNAGD
-614 EEAAFKQLKIVF
+614 EEAAFKQLKIAF

-672 FGNNHGLR
+672 FGNNHALR

-688 YELEAFDQE
+688 YELEAFDE
-697 VWNMPQAYR
+697 EIWNMPQAYR
-706 SIYQPQ
+706 AIYQPQ
-712 QTTPDE
+712 QTTLNE
-718 QAINHG
+718 RAVNHE

>member
-1 MTLGYN
+1 MIPWR
-7 HMLGKIGHKT
+7 K
-17 AHWLSC
+17 
-23 KKCDSKGKVTM
+23 
-34 DLVDS
+34 
-39 IEAGK
+39 
-44 LTISELID
+44 
-52 VLATDKN
+52 DKN
-59 YLASTWDQRYREF
+59 YAASKWDQRYREF
-72 TSLLQKTSTF
+72 STLLQQTSTF
-82 AQPETDDLVKR
+82 SEPETDDLVKR
-93 LWYERDNGIASIRQG
+93 LWYERGNGIASIRQG

-113 EYQQNLPLLRELTER
+113 EYQQSLPLLRELTER
-128 VRQQPDETT
+128 IRQQPDEAT
-137 YQYVDSALQQ
+137 YQYVGDALKQ
-147 AKKTGQLKR
+147 AKETGLLKR

-163 RVFAAFSPENYT
+163 RVFAAFSPETCT

-182 FNKAAEFLNQHFHL
+182 FNKAAEFLNKQFLL

-202 NWLQKNYELKKAI
+202 NWLQKNHELKQAI
-215 HARSPNTDPYY
+215 HAQSPNVNPYY

-241 DNEQKQEKVASTTS
+241 DNEQKQEKASSNISTS
-255 TTCSEPFENKTIPH
+255 SNELTDIKPHSH
-269 SPTNVIFFGPPGT
+269 SPTNVIYFGPPGT
-282 GKTFMLQQKMK
+282 GKTFTLQQKMK
-293 EYTSHAVPADRYAWL
+293 EYTSHAVPTDLDAWL
-308 DSRLESLNWMQV
+308 DSRFESLSWMQ
-320 ITLVLLDLG
+320 IIALVLLDLG
-329 KRAKVRQM
+329 KRAKVRQII
-337 TEHEWFQRK
+337 EHTWFQRK
-346 ALLNGRSSNFS
+346 AVLNGRTGNLSN
-357 QTAWATLQSF
+357 TAWAALQAY
-367 TIPGSTTVAY
+367 TVSESLTVDY
-377 KGRREPAIFDK
+377 KNRREPAIFDK
-388 TADSEWFLVE
+388 TADSEWLLVE
-398 SQLEQVDELLTLYA
+398 SQLEQVDDLLSLYT

-565 LLSGAKVKGIELE
+565 LLSGTKVKGIELE

-602 FMPVKNALDTGD
+602 FMPVKKALDDGD
-614 EEAAFKQLKIVF
+614 EEAAFKQLKIAF

-640 DWNKIRLVLADNQKQ
+640 DWNKIRLVLADNQKP

-672 FGNNHGLR
+672 FGNNHALR
-680 RHDQQSTA
+680 RHGQQSTA

-697 VWNMPQAYR
+697 IWNRPQAYHA
-706 SIYQPQ
+706 IYQPQ
-712 QTTPDE
+712 QNTSDK
-718 QAINHG
+718 QAVNHE

>member
-1 MTLGYN
+1 
-7 HMLGKIGHKT
+7 
-17 AHWLSC
+17 
-23 KKCDSKGKVTM
+23 M

-39 IEAGK
+39 IEADK
-44 LTISELID
+44 LTLSELID
-52 VLATDKN
+52 TLAEDESYETSKWN
-59 YLASTWDQRYREF
+59 QRYREF
-72 TSLLQKTSTF
+72 TALLQQAPTF
-82 AQPETDDLVKR
+82 MGPETDDLVKR

-113 EYQQNLPLLRELTER
+113 EYQQSLPLLRELTER
-128 VRQQPDETT
+128 IRQQPDEAT
-137 YQYVDSALQQ
+137 YQYVGDALQQ
-147 AKKTGQLKR
+147 AKETGLLKR

-163 RVFAAFSPENYT
+163 RVFAAFSPETCT

-182 FNKAAEFLNQHFHL
+182 FNKAAEFLNKQFHL

-202 NWLQKNYELKKAI
+202 NWLQKNHELKQAI
-215 HARSPNTDPYY
+215 HAQSPNADPYY

-233 LYELLRER
+233 FYELLRER
-241 DNEQKQEKVASTTS
+241 DNEQRQEKASSNISTS
-255 TTCSEPFENKTIPH
+255 DTELTDVKPPSH
-269 SPTNVIFFGPPGT
+269 SPTNVIYFGPPGT
-282 GKTFMLQQKMK
+282 GKTFTLQQKMK
-293 EYTSHAVPADRYAWL
+293 EYTSHAVPADRDAWL
-308 DSRLESLNWMQV
+308 DSRLESLSWMQV
-320 ITLVLLDLG
+320 IALVLLDLG

-337 TEHEWFQRK
+337 TEHQWFQRK

-398 SQLEQVDELLTLYA
+398 SQLEQVDELFSLYA

-565 LLSGAKVKGIELE
+565 LLSGTKVKGIELE

-602 FMPVKNALDTGD
+602 FMPVKNALDAGD
-614 EEAAFKQLKIVF
+614 EEAAFKQLKIAF

-655 DDSLQFVIEK
+655 NDSLQFVIEK

-672 FGNNHGLR
+672 FGNNHALR

-688 YELEAFDQE
+688 YELEAFDE
-697 VWNMPQAYR
+697 EIWNMPQAYR
-706 SIYQPQ
+706 AIYQPQ
-712 QTTPDE
+712 QTTLNE
-718 QAINHG
+718 RAVNHE

>member
-1 MTLGYN
+1 
-7 HMLGKIGHKT
+7 
-17 AHWLSC
+17 
-23 KKCDSKGKVTM
+23 M

-39 IEAGK
+39 VAAGK

-52 VLATDKN
+52 TLAKDKN
-59 YLASTWDQRYREF
+59 YAASKWDQRYREF
-72 TSLLQKTSTF
+72 TALLQQTSTF
-82 AQPETDDLVKR
+82 AESETDDLVKR

-113 EYQQNLPLLRELTER
+113 EYQQSLPLLRELTER
-128 VRQQPDETT
+128 IRQQPDEAT
-137 YQYVDSALQQ
+137 YQYVGRALQQ
-147 AKKTGQLKR
+147 AKETGQLKR

-202 NWLQKNYELKKAI
+202 NWLQKNYELKQAI
-215 HARSPNTDPYY
+215 HAQSPNTDPYY

-241 DNEQKQEKVASTTS
+241 DNEHKQEKVSSNTS
-255 TTCSEPFENKTIPH
+255 TARSELSKMSPPQH
-269 SPTNVIFFGPPGT
+269 SPTNVIYFGPPGT
-282 GKTFMLQQKMK
+282 GKTFTLQQKMK
-293 EYTSHAVPADRYAWL
+293 EYTSHAVPADRDAWL

-329 KRAKVRQM
+329 KRAKVRQII
-337 TEHEWFQRK
+337 EHKWFQRK

-503 VDKRAGMSNAMSL
+503 IDKRAGMSNAMSL

-550 LRRRFDFVEMMPDLS
+550 LRRRFDFIEMMPDLS
-565 LLSGAKVKGIELE
+565 LLSGTKVKSIELE
-578 SLLEKL
+578 PLLEKL

-602 FMPVKNALDTGD
+602 FMPVKNALDAGD
-614 EEAAFKQLKIVF
+614 EEAAFKQLKIAF

-688 YELEAFDQE
+688 YELEAFEQE
-697 VWNMPQAYR
+697 IWNMPQAYR

-718 QAINHG
+718 QAVNHG

>member
-1 MTLGYN
+1 
-7 HMLGKIGHKT
+7 
-17 AHWLSC
+17 
-23 KKCDSKGKVTM
+23 M

-39 IEAGK
+39 VEAGK
-44 LTISELID
+44 LTIRELID
-52 VLATDKN
+52 ALVKDKN
-59 YLASTWDQRYREF
+59 YTASKWEQRYREF
-72 TSLLQKTSTF
+72 TTLLQQTSTF
-82 AQPETDDLVKR
+82 AEPETDDLVKR

-113 EYQQNLPLLRELTER
+113 EYQQSLPLLRELTER
-128 VRQQPDETT
+128 VRQQPNEAT
-137 YQYVDSALQQ
+137 YQYVGSALQQ
-147 AKKTGQLKR
+147 AKEIGQLKR

-182 FNKAAEFLNQHFHL
+182 FNKAAEFLNQRFHL

-202 NWLQKNYELKKAI
+202 NWLQKNYELKQAI
-215 HARSPNTDPYY
+215 HGQSPDTDPYY

-233 LYELLRER
+233 IYELLRER
-241 DNEQKQEKVASTTS
+241 DNEQKQEKVAS
-255 TTCSEPFENKTIPH
+255 SEPIENKTIPH

-282 GKTFMLQQKMK
+282 GKTFTLQQKMK
-293 EYTSHAVPADRYAWL
+293 EYTSHAVPADREAWL

-329 KRAKVRQM
+329 KLAKVRQII
-337 TEHEWFQRK
+337 EHIWFRRK
-346 ALLNGRSSNFS
+346 ALLNGRNGNLSN
-357 QTAWATLQSF
+357 TAWEALQAY
-367 TIPGSTTVAY
+367 TIPESLTVNY
-377 KGRREPAIFDK
+377 KNRREPAVFDK
-388 TADSEWFLVE
+388 TGNSEWFLVD
-398 SQLEQVDELLTLYA
+398 SQLEQVEDLLALHA
-412 ELKQG
+412 ELKRG

-439 EFIEGI
+439 EFIEGM

-503 VDKRAGMSNAMSL
+503 VDKRAGMPDAMSL
-516 QLSYSGDHFS
+516 QLSYSGEHFS

-535 AMNTADRSLALMDTA
+535 AMNTADRSLALLDTA

-614 EEAAFKQLKIVF
+614 EETAFKQLKIAF

-655 DDSLQFVIEK
+655 DDNQQFVIEK

-680 RHDQQSTA
+680 RHNQQSTT
-688 YELEAFDQE
+688 YELKDFDQG
-697 VWNMPQAYR
+697 VWNMPKAYR

-712 QTTPDE
+712 RTTPDE
-718 QAINHG
+718 QVVNHE

>member
-1 MTLGYN
+1 
-7 HMLGKIGHKT
+7 MLT
-17 AHWLSC
+17 TS
-23 KKCDSKGKVTM
+23 V
-34 DLVDS
+34 
-39 IEAGK
+39 EAGK
-44 LTISELID
+44 LTIRELID
-52 VLATDKN
+52 ALVKDKN
-59 YLASTWDQRYREF
+59 YTTSKWEQRYREF
-72 TSLLQKTSTF
+72 TTLLQQTSTF
-82 AQPETDDLVKR
+82 AEPETDDLVKR

-113 EYQQNLPLLRELTER
+113 EYQQSLPLLRELTER
-128 VRQQPDETT
+128 VRQQPNEVT
-137 YQYVDSALQQ
+137 YQYVGTALQQ
-147 AKKTGQLKR
+147 AKKIGQLKR

-182 FNKAAEFLNQHFHL
+182 FNKTAEFLNQRFHL

-202 NWLQKNYELKKAI
+202 NWLQKNYELKQAI
-215 HARSPNTDPYY
+215 HAQSPDTDPYY

-233 LYELLRER
+233 IYELLRER
-241 DNEQKQEKVASTTS
+241 DNEQKQEKVAS
-255 TTCSEPFENKTIPH
+255 SEPIENKTIPH

-282 GKTFMLQQKMK
+282 GKTFTLQQKMK
-293 EYTSHAVPADRYAWL
+293 EYTSHAVPADREAWL

-329 KRAKVRQM
+329 KLAKVRQII
-337 TEHEWFQRK
+337 EHMWFQRK
-346 ALLNGRSSNFS
+346 ALLNGRNGNLSN
-357 QTAWATLQSF
+357 TAWKALQAY
-367 TIPGSTTVAY
+367 TIPESLTVDY
-377 KGRREPAIFDK
+377 KNRREPAVFDK
-388 TADSEWFLVE
+388 TDNSEWFLVD
-398 SQLEQVDELLTLYA
+398 SQLEQVEDLLALYA
-412 ELKQG
+412 ELKRG

-439 EFIEGI
+439 EFIEGM

-503 VDKRAGMSNAMSL
+503 VDKRAGMPNAMSL
-516 QLSYSGDHFS
+516 QLSYSGDYFS

-535 AMNTADRSLALMDTA
+535 AMNTADRSLALLDTA

-614 EEAAFKQLKIVF
+614 EETAFKQLKIAF

-655 DDSLQFVIEK
+655 DDNQQFVIEK

-680 RHDQQSTA
+680 RHDQQSTT
-688 YELEAFDQE
+688 YELKDLDQG
-697 VWNMPQAYR
+697 VWNMPKAYR

-712 QTTPDE
+712 RTTPDE
-718 QAINHG
+718 QVLNHE

>member
-1 MTLGYN
+1 MTLV
-7 HMLGKIGHKT
+7 
-17 AHWLSC
+17 
-23 KKCDSKGKVTM
+23 DKV
-34 DLVDS
+34 
-39 IEAGK
+39 EAGK

-52 VLATDKN
+52 TLSKDKN
-59 YLASTWDQRYREF
+59 YTDSKWAQRYREF
-72 TSLLQKTSTF
+72 TTLLQQTSTF
-82 AQPETDDLVKR
+82 AEPENDDLVKR

-113 EYQQNLPLLRELTER
+113 EYQLSLPLLRELTER
-128 VRQQPDETT
+128 VRQQPNEAT
-137 YQYVDSALQQ
+137 YQYVGSALQQ
-147 AKKTGQLKR
+147 AKETGQLKR

-182 FNKAAEFLNQHFHL
+182 FNKAAEFLNQHFNL

-202 NWLQKNYELKKAI
+202 NWLQKNYELKQAI
-215 HARSPNTDPYY
+215 HAQSPNTDPYY

-255 TTCSEPFENKTIPH
+255 TTCSEPIENKTIPH
-269 SPTNVIFFGPPGT
+269 SPTNLIFFGPPGT
-282 GKTFMLQQKMK
+282 GKTFKLQQKMK
-293 EYTSHAVPADRYAWL
+293 EYTSHAVATDRDAWL

-377 KGRREPAIFDK
+377 KGRREPAVFDK

-398 SQLEQVDELLTLYA
+398 SQLEQVDELLSLYA

-516 QLSYSGDHFS
+516 QLSYSGEHFS

-565 LLSGAKVKGIELE
+565 LLSGTKVKGINLE
-578 SLLEKL
+578 PLLETL

-602 FMPVKNALDTGD
+602 FMPVKNALDAGD
-614 EEAAFKQLKIVF
+614 EEAAFKQLKIAF

-672 FGNNHGLR
+672 FGNNHDLR
-680 RHDQQSTA
+680 HHDQQSTA

-697 VWNMPQAYR
+697 IWNRPQAYR
-706 SIYQPQ
+706 AIYQPQ
-712 QTTPDE
+712 QTALDE
-718 QAINHG
+718 QAVNHG